1 MSKRTSTSYKQPHSN
16 FSNKYPR
23 IHIQNNM
30 EWKADF
36 DKEQKEAPTSETA
49 TRRPEETINSS
60 AQRQALGEEKSD
72 RKRASISEDAEDP
85 SNRNN
90 VNSQNSS
97 SNNDTANNTPT
108 TPEDED
114 DELSKYMFCF
124 ASFHAVFAPVCICMI
139 LSALVVVYINTDA
152 TRAAGEA
159 ALSQSY
165 EVFELQEGNSNQ
177 NFLASIGNTLIIIAV
192 ICAMTFVVVLLYKF
206 RCMKFF
212 YGYMILVT
220 TMLLGYFTTNIILI
234 AIQKYDIP
242 VDWPSLIF
250 IMYNFAIV
258 GTLSIFY
265 GKGIPTFVTQGY
277 LICTSVVLAWQ
288 LSFFGNWT
296 AWTLLVALALYDL
309 FAVLTPC
316 GPLRKLAELMS
327 EADAPAIPGLL
338 YEAALP
344 NNVQRPSRNQTS
356 NAKASRA
363 SQPEEQPPQQDGTVT
378 ANNSSSSDDDND
390 ERKMPATEAN
400 RSSNVG
406 TRSLADDSNTML
418 PPQPAARASKRSS
431 EERPSRSIHHH
442 EEVRYGKVP
451 VSLAMVY
458 KLQII
463 DEEGVLRPK
472 EHKSLFA
479 RASKKGGDYQNTDD
493 QEIPESYS
501 GLELRERKDLT
512 PRQLKAVVKVV
523 YPHRGGWIDPSPTT
537 EDDGGRRW
545 WNVYNRNGE
554 LMREFVIDDAS
565 GKVFQKGETRR
576 TSTAIEDNTIKLGLG
591 DFIFY
596 SVLVSK
602 AAMNGFTS
610 FAMCMLVI
618 LVGLCITLLL
628 LSVYGKALPAL
639 PISIFLGVAFFF
651 LSTAIVDP
659 WLDSLI
665 RIPLY
670 V

>member
-1 MSKRTSTSYKQPHSN
+1 
-16 FSNKYPR
+16 
-23 IHIQNNM
+23 M

-36 DKEQKEAPTSETA
+36 DRDQEEPTSVCVTSSASPIDASTLEQRSAQPPKTA
-49 TRRPEETINSS
+49 FQEDDRKPASRMEDAEEPIANNSS
-60 AQRQALGEEKSD
+60 ADNST
-72 RKRASISEDAEDP
+72 P
-85 SNRNN
+85 VTTNNNSN
-90 VNSQNSS
+90 
-97 SNNDTANNTPT
+97 TAAPT
-108 TPEDED
+108 DDEDEKED
-114 DELSKYMFCF
+114 KFSKYLFCF

-139 LSALVVVYINTDA
+139 MSALVVIYINTDA

-165 EVFELQEGNSNQ
+165 EVFELQEGNGQQ
-177 NFLASIGNTLIIIAV
+177 NFLASIGNTLIIIGV

-206 RCMKFF
+206 RCLKIF

-220 TMLLGYFTTNIILI
+220 TMLLGYFTTNILLI
-234 AIQKYDIP
+234 AIRKYNIP

-265 GKGIPTFVTQGY
+265 SKGIPTFVTQGY

-288 LSFFGNWT
+288 LSFFGTWT

-344 NNVQRPSRNQTS
+344 NSVQRPNSK
-356 NAKASRA
+356 AKAEARA
-363 SQPEEQPPQQDGTVT
+363 SQQHGKENEQPPDDSAVT
-378 ANNSSSSDDDND
+378 ANNSASDDSDD
-390 ERKMPATEAN
+390 ERKKSALEVNHSNSAAA
-400 RSSNVG
+400 RSSTSASNQQAVG
-406 TRSLADDSNTML
+406 SKMQS
-418 PPQPAARASKRSS
+418 QPSTRASKRSNDES
-431 EERPSRSIHHH
+431 TSRSTTH
-442 EEVRYGKVP
+442 EVRYGKIP
-451 VSLAMVY
+451 LSLAMVY

-463 DEEGVLRPK
+463 DEEGILLPK
-472 EHKSLFA
+472 EKKSLFA
-479 RASKKGGDYQNTDD
+479 RSKKGEYQNSDD
-493 QEIPESYS
+493 QEIVEYS

-512 PRQLKAVVKVV
+512 PRQLKAPVKVA
-523 YPHRGGWIDPSPTT
+523 YPHRGGWIDPG
-537 EDDGGRRW
+537 EGDGY
-545 WNVYNRNGE
+545 WNVYNRSGE
-554 LMREFVIDDAS
+554 LMREFVIDDVS
-565 GKVFQKGETRR
+565 GKVFQKGEARR
-576 TSTAIEDNTIKLGLG
+576 TTRAIEDNTIKLGLG

-602 AAMNGFTS
+602 AALNGFTS